1 VLPGWITVL
10 LALNMPRV
18 RNASDDLAREFV
30 GRLMRPF
37 LVVLGILIV
46 LAGILVAPLPGP
58 GGLPVMVVGLMLVLR
73 HSFKARRHFVRF
85 QRAHPK
91 IVFPIRRLLR
101 REPEV
106 LPVAWQQVLRIER
119 VILPRRFRFIVR
131 SRRRMRR
138 RGRPVE
144 A

>member
-1 VLPGWITVL
+1 ML

>member
-1 VLPGWITVL
+1 VL